1 MVVVAVPAGAP
12 FDSARKQP
20 SGSIARKRCQSA
32 RFWFQPAWARRESA
46 NGRSVAMSFRR
57 RSDEFIARATVLIR
71 CCSSHL
77 QKGFLVNQ
85 GPSRVSAPHPGGGD
99 IGFRTSQQ
107 GGVKHDEV
115 GQFAGL
121 DGTEPV
127 VATQQA
133 RVVDGV
139 ESDGLRA
146 GERLLGM
153 QAAFILSGLARD
165 GGGQAKEGIVGI

>member
-12 FDSARKQP
+12 FHSARKQP
-20 SGSIARKRCQSA
+20 AGSIARKRCQSA
-32 RFWFQPAWARRESA
+32 SVWFQPTWARRESA
-46 NGRSVAMSFRR
+46 NGRSVALSFRR
-57 RSDEFIARATVLIR
+57 RSDEFISR
-71 CCSSHL
+71 CSWL
-77 QKGFLVNQ
+77 ALLLVNQ
-85 GPSRVSAPHPGGGD
+85 GPSRVSAQHPGGGD
-99 IGFRTSQQ
+99 IVFRTSQQ
-107 GGVKHDEV
+107 VGVKHDEV

-133 RVVDGV
+133 GVVDGV

-153 QAAFILSGLARD
+153 QAAFILAGPARD
-165 GGGQAKEGIVGI
+165 